1 MNIIALYAGTVFTGA
16 VVLAAVIGAVR
27 QILKDR
33 KNGTLCAAGCTGC
46 HCHGG
51 CSGCGGKCG
60 SSLCYGFR

>member
-1 MNIIALYAGTVFTGA
+1 MNIIASYAGTVFTGA

-33 KNGTLCAAGCTGC
+33 KNGTLCTSC

-60 SSLCYGFR
+60 SSLRK